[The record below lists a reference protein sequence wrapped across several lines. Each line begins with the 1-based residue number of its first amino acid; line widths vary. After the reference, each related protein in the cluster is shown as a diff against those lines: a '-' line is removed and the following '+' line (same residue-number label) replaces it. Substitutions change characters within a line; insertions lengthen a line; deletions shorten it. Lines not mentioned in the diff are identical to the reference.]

1 MLFQVMVME
10 TREQAKAKA
19 QNMEDNKKKIPVV
32 QAKMKLMNAQ
42 NKIKATMTQIRK
54 AVEEF
59 STLEDTTD
67 KEVAANC
74 INFSWKRLISDEEDL
89 KVATEKLAEILSE
102 ADPTI
107 IEADAVQQ
115 IERNNDERDKL
126 IIDWETFIK
135 QHQEQMKTA
144 RGMVEQSSVNIQV
157 QSTRVPFV
165 QRRFSPD
172 QSLKPKLLNDSASL
186 LEVKDFIMEFKNYIQ
201 SGFNIGEA
209 IPAGHYVQMRNVLE
223 HSWIERLDRRDAM
236 KKDLKELCDLLHE
249 EAEKKY
255 PKHQRRI
262 NLLKMRKHQNE
273 SSTEFLRRVRRNLEV
288 AEIETMTPAELGM
301 HIFIESSNQIIEK
314 LAIDELQKKSPSLDD
329 LENAVQTTEV

>member
-42 NKIKATMTQIRK
+42 NRMKATMTQIRK

-74 INFSWKRLISDEEDL
+74 INFSWKRLISGEEDL

-172 QSLKPKLLNDSASL
+172 QSLKP
-186 LEVKDFIMEFKNYIQ
+186 
-201 SGFNIGEA
+201 
-209 IPAGHYVQMRNVLE
+209 
-223 HSWIERLDRRDAM
+223 
-236 KKDLKELCDLLHE
+236 
-249 EAEKKY
+249 
-255 PKHQRRI
+255 
-262 NLLKMRKHQNE
+262 
-273 SSTEFLRRVRRNLEV
+273 
-288 AEIETMTPAELGM
+288 
-301 HIFIESSNQIIEK
+301 
-314 LAIDELQKKSPSLDD
+314 
-329 LENAVQTTEV
+329 